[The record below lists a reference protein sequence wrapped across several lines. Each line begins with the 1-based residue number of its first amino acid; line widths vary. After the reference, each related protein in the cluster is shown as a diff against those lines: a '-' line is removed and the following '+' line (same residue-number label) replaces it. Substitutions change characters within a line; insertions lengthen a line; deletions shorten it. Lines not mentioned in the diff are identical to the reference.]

1 MLGVLG
7 AFCGVGDDVL
17 AQSLHERSQEK
28 NIPNIKKKLGCSRN
42 CQEARGAGA
51 QGIIGYSQQLG
62 QSTSGQGEKFD
73 FFFPTCDKR
82 PLESFRRATDWFL
95 CVSLRKHTDQTPE
108 PIGVFSK

>member
-7 AFCGVGDDVL
+7 AFCGVDGDVL

-73 FFFPTCDKR
+73 FFFLHVIR
-82 PLESFRRATDWFL
+82 GHWRVLEEPLTGSYVYL
-95 CVSLRKHTDQTPE
+95 
-108 PIGVFSK
+108 